1 MLQQITGV
9 VGVVPDLAEPHC
21 FAAVGAGV
29 GGMWCRDANVESRRE
44 GWLNCACKDV
54 SRAKARRSVKKPE
67 YFTLSSGVGNAG
79 DGEKFIAHRVVPA
92 SAFAGRTAKGMCP
105 IDVKES
111 IANPALDWLAGEA
124 GPKSQSDCGGVAF

>member
-67 YFTLSSGVGNAG
+67 HFALSSGVGNAG
-79 DGEKFIAHRVVPA
+79 DGEKFIAHRVVSA
-92 SAFAGRTAKGMCP
+92 GAFARRA
-105 IDVKES
+105 
-111 IANPALDWLAGEA
+111 A
-124 GPKSQSDCGGVAF
+124 